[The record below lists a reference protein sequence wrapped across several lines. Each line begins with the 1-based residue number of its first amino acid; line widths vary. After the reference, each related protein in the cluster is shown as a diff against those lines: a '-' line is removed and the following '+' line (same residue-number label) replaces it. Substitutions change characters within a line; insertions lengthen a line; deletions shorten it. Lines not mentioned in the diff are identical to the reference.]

1 MQLFFIAVLYL
12 LSHFNSLDKF
22 HSQTNILFFFNI
34 RTKIFFG
41 HEIAIIFEYQFRR
54 LLNGELTNSNVCF
67 SFQLKCLFG
76 SFCTSLESKMD
87 IREVNLVVR
96 TNANIALKE
105 GFFENK
111 IFI

>member
-1 MQLFFIAVLYL
+1 
-12 LSHFNSLDKF
+12 
-22 HSQTNILFFFNI
+22 
-34 RTKIFFG
+34 
-41 HEIAIIFEYQFRR
+41 
-54 LLNGELTNSNVCF
+54 
-67 SFQLKCLFG
+67 
-76 SFCTSLESKMD
+76 MD